1 MVKIE
6 SMINKISKC
15 VICILF
21 HSKLICLRYYYSFS
35 KRCKQNVMASNN
47 YADYLQ
53 LDKLLDSQTMLSMQ
67 NGKVS
72 YDEHLFIV
80 THQGNQ
86 RLK

>member
-1 MVKIE
+1 
-6 SMINKISKC
+6 
-15 VICILF
+15 
-21 HSKLICLRYYYSFS
+21 
-35 KRCKQNVMASNN
+35 MASNS

-86 RLK
+86 GLK